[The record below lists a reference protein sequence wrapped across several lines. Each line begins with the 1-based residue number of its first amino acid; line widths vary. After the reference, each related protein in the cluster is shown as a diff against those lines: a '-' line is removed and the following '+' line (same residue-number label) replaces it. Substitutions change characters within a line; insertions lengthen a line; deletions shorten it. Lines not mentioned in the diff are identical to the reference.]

1 MEIVYS
7 YCVLRNVDTCYAI
20 RNTQYVTMLEIRL
33 FGGLQIRLDG
43 APVSGFISAKAPAL
57 LAYLACEQRPCLRDE
72 LAALLW
78 GELPEADAKNNLRQV
93 LSNLRKRLGAHLRIT
108 RVDAALDTAV
118 PCFLDTAEFE
128 QCVPDCADLAQLETA
143 VALYRGD
150 FMAGVVLRDAPRFE
164 EWLLARRARYR
175 ETALYAWH
183 RLTEQYLRRR
193 AYGRAID
200 GAARLLELAPWRE
213 EAHRQLMRALFYSGQ
228 RAAALTCYESCRRV
242 LAEELGVSPSGET
255 VLLYER
261 IRAAGERPRHNLP
274 PPATPFIGREADLAR
289 IETWLA
295 AEDGR
300 LLTIVGLGGAGK
312 TRLALQA
319 ARARAHDFLE
329 GVWFVPLA
337 ALPAGSSLAAGI
349 APVINAPLGGAGRL
363 ETHLLDYLAGK
374 EMLLLLDNVEHLLS
388 RRNRTFLAD
397 LLAGAPGV
405 RLLVTSRE
413 RLNLRAETT
422 LELAGLPYEDGSAS
436 PAAQLFLE
444 RARRVRPGF
453 AAAGQEAALARLCR
467 LTAGL
472 PLALELAAS
481 WARALDMAGIA
492 AEVARGLG
500 FLAADWPDLPARQRS
515 LTAVFEYSWRLL
527 SPAERAAYARLSVF
541 RGGFTAGAAR
551 EAAGVSLPLLAGLA
565 DKSLLHLE
573 GNGRYRRHPL
583 LLQFAAGKLAEDPA
597 QAAAARRA
605 HARFYGRFLR
615 ELEDSLF
622 GGGVEAALAQ
632 ARPELEN
639 VRLAWQ
645 TAVAAGD
652 VAVINDMA
660 DALLLIFDLLGL
672 YEEGAALA
680 QAAITALDGGP
691 AGPEAAVLAL
701 GRARVLASAFAFRL
715 GRYERAAAESRAAL
729 DLLAAGPEQA
739 VYGHALLC
747 AGAAA
752 YGREDAAGA
761 VDFWRQAAA
770 AYRAAGLLWGEC
782 AAQVNRAEGTLA
794 LGDTAAA
801 RQCAAAALALAR
813 QIKNNDLAATALQIL
828 AGAAREEEDFARALA
843 YGREAAALHRQ
854 VGHKAQEANA
864 LAGLARAAAM
874 QEDYRQAVA
883 WLERCVHLLR
893 QAGSRADL
901 NWRLAGLAQAALAA
915 GQRETAAA
923 AAREVLACPDVSPRS
938 RAAAEE
944 VLRQC

>member
-1 MEIVYS
+1 
-7 YCVLRNVDTCYAI
+7 
-20 RNTQYVTMLEIRL
+20 MLEIRL
-33 FGGLQIRLDG
+33 FGGLQIRLDD

-108 RVDAALDTAV
+108 RVDAALNTAV
-118 PCFLDTAEFE
+118 PFFLDTAALE
-128 QCVPDCADLAQLETA
+128 QCAPDCADLAQLETA
-143 VALYRGD
+143 AALYRGD

-175 ETALYAWH
+175 EMALYARH
-183 RLTEQYLRRR
+183 LLTEQYLRRR

-200 GAARLLELAPWRE
+200 SAGQLLELDPWRE
-213 EAHRQLMRALFYSGQ
+213 ETRRQLMRALFYSGQ

-242 LAEELGVSPSGET
+242 LAEELGVSPAGET

-261 IRAAGERPRHNLP
+261 IWAAGERPRHNLP
-274 PPATPFIGREADLAR
+274 ALASPFIGREPDLAR
-289 IETWLA
+289 IETWLG

-319 ARARAHDFLE
+319 ARAHTADFLE
-329 GVWFVPLA
+329 GVWFAPLA
-337 ALPAGSSLAAGI
+337 AVPAGGSPAAAI
-349 APVINAPLGGAGRL
+349 AAAVGCPLTGAGSP
-363 ETHLLDYLAGK
+363 EAQLLDYLNGK
-374 EMLLLLDNVEHLLS
+374 EMLLILDNVEHLLS
-388 RRNRTFLAD
+388 RRHLTFLAD
-397 LLAGAPGV
+397 LLARAPGV

-413 RLNLRAETT
+413 RLNLQAEAV
-422 LELAGLPYEDGSAS
+422 LELVGLPHAAGGNS
-436 PAAQLFLE
+436 PAAQLFTA
-444 RARRVRPGF
+444 RARRIRPDFDPAGQ
-453 AAAGQEAALARLCR
+453 AAALDRLCR
-467 LTAGL
+467 LTGGL
-472 PLALELAAS
+472 PLALELAAA
-481 WARALDMAGIA
+481 WTRALDVAGIV
-492 AEVARGLG
+492 AEIERGLD
-500 FLAADWPDLPARQRS
+500 FLAVDWPDLPARQRS
-515 LTAVFEYSWRLL
+515 LPAAFDYSWRLL
-527 SPAERAAYARLSVF
+527 SARERKAYAWLSVF
-541 RGGFTAGAAR
+541 RGGFTLEAAR
-551 EAAGVSLPLLAGLA
+551 QVCGVSLPLLAGLA
-565 DKSLLHLE
+565 DKSLLHLD

-645 TAVAAGD
+645 TAVAERD
-652 VAVINDMA
+652 TAVINDMA
-660 DALLLIFDLLGL
+660 DALMLIFDLLGL

-680 QAAITALDGGP
+680 QAAIAALDGGP
-691 AGPEAAVLAL
+691 TRPEAAVLAL
-701 GRARVLASAFAFRL
+701 GRARALASAFAFRL
-715 GRYERAAAESRAAL
+715 GHYEKAMVESRAAL
-729 DLLAAGPEQA
+729 DLLAAWPEMA

-752 YGREDAAGA
+752 YGGEDAAGA
-761 VDFWRQAAA
+761 VDFWRRAAA

-782 AAQVNRAEGTLA
+782 AAQVNLAEGTLA

-801 RQCAAAALALAR
+801 RQYAAAALALAR

-828 AGAAREEEDFARALA
+828 AGAAREERDFNRALA

-864 LAGLARAAAM
+864 LAGLARTALA

-915 GQRETAAA
+915 GERETAAA

-944 VLRQC
+944 ALRQCGG